1 MDEVTAIII
10 NYKTPDL
17 TMGAV
22 RSCLGE
28 PEIAEVIVIDNGS
41 GDESADALTEQ
52 FRGTKAR
59 VMENDRNLGFG
70 AANNKGISKA
80 HTEFVFLLNSDA
92 FVMEGAV
99 GALLARLKADDSIG
113 LVGPEVVLSDGKT
126 PQPLNFGLF
135 PTLRT
140 IFTRSQ
146 RVDDP
151 LNPDWISGVALMAK
165 RDFLLEINGFD
176 EQFFMYFEDVDLC
189 RRVRDAGK
197 RVVREPAAKVVH
209 FGGQSLK
216 SDFKR
221 KRLYYAAQDRY
232 LQITGAS
239 GFGRGLVRAAR
250 WPVYL
255 VRGLFSGR

>member
-10 NYKTPDL
+10 NYKTPEL

-28 PEIAEVIVIDNGS
+28 PDIAEVIVIDNGS
-41 GDESADALTEQ
+41 GDESADTLTEQ

-59 VMENDRNLGFG
+59 VMENDKNLGFG

-99 GALLARLKADDSIG
+99 GLLLARLKTDNSIG
-113 LVGPEVVLSDGKT
+113 LIGPEVLLSDGKS
-126 PQPLNFGLF
+126 PQPLNFGPF

-151 LNPDWISGVALMAK
+151 LCPDWISGVAFMGR
-165 RDFLLEINGFD
+165 RDFLLELNGFD
-176 EQFFMYFEDVDLC
+176 DQFFMYFEDVDLC

-197 RVVREPAAKVVH
+197 KVVREPAAKIVH
-209 FGGQSLK
+209 FGGQSLN
-216 SDFKR
+216 SDFRR
-221 KRLYYAAQDRY
+221 KKLYYAAQDRY
-232 LQITGAS
+232 LEITRRPP
-239 GFGRGLVRAAR
+239 FGRGLVKAAR
-250 WPVYL
+250 WPAYF
-255 VRGLFSGR
+255 VRGIFAK